1 MSKKQFRL
9 ATTNRQEEAAVLT
22 DWPARRHWSQVS
34 PASLKHNLHQLL
46 LPLFLLLPL
55 LLLHHHLPIFLLLHI
70 LLICPLLPNLLHS
83 FSLQVSSTTSPL
95 SPPPPFLIRS
105 LLLRI
110 RWQPLMPKP

>member
-9 ATTNRQEEAAVLT
+9 TITNGQEQAAVLT

-34 PASLKHNLHQLL
+34 PASLKHNLHQLQL
-46 LPLFLLLPL
+46 LLLFLLQL
-55 LLLHHHLPIFLLLHI
+55 LLFHQHLPIFLLLPI